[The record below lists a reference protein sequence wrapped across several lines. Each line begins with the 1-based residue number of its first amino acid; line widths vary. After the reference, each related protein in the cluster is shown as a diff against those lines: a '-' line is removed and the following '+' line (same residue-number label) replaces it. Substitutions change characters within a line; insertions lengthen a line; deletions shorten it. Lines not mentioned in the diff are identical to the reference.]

1 MRGLKIALVVW
12 LAGCLLPLAQGAD
25 WLVVAKD
32 KLRSVELD
40 RSSIIDSDAGSK
52 VAWGRIVISDAH
64 AELTGYKTLR
74 VLNRYDCSNRSFT
87 VIKRLYLSRDDNV
100 LREEA
105 LEQQKASVVRP
116 GTVDERFYTE
126 VCPAPAPVI
135 VSKPGSKAASVA
147 DLRNLAAEAARRAEQ
162 VRKGNGDDPRPFR
175 RADVQLVKA
184 ESDSDTPLNK
194 PVDRKDAGGSVKP
207 GSGYAALPVSI
218 RQAQAQMLPAL
229 RGTVPAGHKTPAAAG
244 AHVEG
249 GHGAWSYEGATG
261 PQAWGSI
268 QPDYAACAKGTR
280 QSPIDIR
287 DGIKVDQEA
296 IVFDYKPAR
305 FSIMD
310 NGHSIQINYGE
321 GSQLS
326 VMGRSY
332 VLQQFHFHLP
342 SEEWVEGHGFAMSIH
357 LVHKDPFG
365 HLAVLALLV
374 ERGSAN
380 ALVQTLWNNLPL
392 ERNEA
397 YSPAVQ
403 INVQDLLPT
412 RREYYSYMGSLTT
425 PPCSEGVLWLVL
437 KQPVQLSDEQ
447 LAVFSRFYRNNARPV
462 QSANDRVIKE
472 SR

>member
-1 MRGLKIALVVW
+1 MRVLKIALAIGLV
-12 LAGCLLPLAQGAD
+12 LCLPWAQGAD

-32 KLRSVELD
+32 QLRSVELD

-52 VAWGRIVISDAH
+52 VAWGRIVIADAH

-87 VIKRLYLSRDDNV
+87 VIKRLYQARDDKV

-105 LEQQKASVVRP
+105 LEQQKAAVVRP
-116 GTVDERFYTE
+116 GTVDERFYNE
-126 VCPAPAPVI
+126 VCPPPAVA
-135 VSKPGSKAASVA
+135 SKPARKGASVTE
-147 DLRNLAAEAARRAEQ
+147 LRNLAAEAAKQAERASKSRVEDSQ
-162 VRKGNGDDPRPFR
+162 PFR
-175 RADVQLVKA
+175 RADVRLVRS
-184 ESDSDTPLNK
+184 ESAPDATPTPLG
-194 PVDRKDAGGSVKP
+194 RKDATLPASV
-207 GSGYAALPVSI
+207 

-229 RGTVPAGHKTPAAAG
+229 RGGELAGRKPPAG
-244 AHVEG
+244 AHAEG
-249 GHGAWSYEGATG
+249 GHSGWSYEGATG
-261 PQAWGSI
+261 PQSWGSI

-296 IVFDYKPAR
+296 IVFDYKPSR
-305 FSIMD
+305 FSIVD
-310 NGHSIQINYGE
+310 NGHSVQVNCGE

-332 VLQQFHFHLP
+332 TLQQFHFHMP
-342 SEEWVEGHGFAMSIH
+342 SEEWVDGRGFAMSIH

-403 INVQDLLPT
+403 INAQDLLPT

-437 KQPVQLSDEQ
+437 KQPIQLSDEQ
-447 LAVFSRFYRNNARPV
+447 IAVFSRFYRNNARPT
-462 QSANDRVIKE
+462 QPANDRVIKE

>member
-1 MRGLKIALVVW
+1 MQVLKFALAMW
-12 LAGCLLPLAQGAD
+12 LALCLPWAQGAD

-32 KLRSVELD
+32 QLRSVELD
-40 RSSIIDSDAGSK
+40 RSSIINSDSGSK
-52 VAWGRIVISDAH
+52 VAWGRIVVSDAH

-87 VIKRLYLSRDDNV
+87 VIKRLYLARDDKV

-126 VCPAPAPVI
+126 VCPAPAVAA
-135 VSKPGSKAASVA
+135 KPTRKGASV
-147 DLRNLAAEAARRAEQ
+147 DELRTLAAEAAKRAKQ
-162 VRKGNGDDPRPFR
+162 ASKGSEEDARPFR
-175 RADVQLVKA
+175 RADVRLVKS
-184 ESDSDTPLNK
+184 ESSPDATAKPLEQ
-194 PVDRKDAGGSVKP
+194 KD
-207 GSGYAALPVSI
+207 AALPASV

-229 RGTVPAGHKTPAAAG
+229 RGTPSAVRKPPAA
-244 AHVEG
+244 VRPEG
-249 GHGAWSYEGATG
+249 VHGTWSYEGATG
-261 PQAWGSI
+261 PQAWGSL
-268 QPDYAACAKGTR
+268 QPDYAACAKGSR

-287 DGIKVDQEA
+287 NGIKVDQEA
-296 IVFDYKPAR
+296 IAFDYKPGR
-305 FSIMD
+305 FSIVD
-310 NGHSIQINYGE
+310 NGHSIQVNYGE

-332 VLQQFHFHLP
+332 TLQQLHFHMP
-342 SEEWVEGHGFAMSIH
+342 SEEWVDGHGFAMSIH
-357 LVHKDPFG
+357 LVHKDSFG

-374 ERGSAN
+374 ERGSDN

-437 KQPVQLSDEQ
+437 KQPIQLSDEQ
-447 LAVFSRFYRNNARPV
+447 IAVFSRFYRNNARPV
-462 QSANDRVIKE
+462 QPVNDRVIKE